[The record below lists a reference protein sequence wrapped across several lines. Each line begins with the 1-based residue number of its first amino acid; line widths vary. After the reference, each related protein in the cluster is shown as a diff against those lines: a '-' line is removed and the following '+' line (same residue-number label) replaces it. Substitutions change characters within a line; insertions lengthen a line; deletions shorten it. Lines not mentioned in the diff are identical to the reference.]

1 MKSQIE
7 KKEGGIVELLIIIY
21 SNIFPKKI
29 MGLLI
34 GGLMIRLCQEL
45 GGVL

>member
-7 KKEGGIVELLIIIY
+7 KKKGGIVELLIIIY
-21 SNIFPKKI
+21 SNIFPKKV

-34 GGLMIRLCQEL
+34 GGLMNRLCQEL

>member
-7 KKEGGIVELLIIIY
+7 KKKGGIMELLIY
-21 SNIFPKKI
+21 TNIFPKKI

-45 GGVL
+45 EGIL